1 MSEYITHSDMI
12 QTEIPIIITY
22 HLALKTNYKYL
33 KMSKFIFP
41 FIVMLVLVLNSFGQS
56 IQSSELNDWENQQVF
71 GINKEYYHVNVVP
84 YADLKSSLKM
94 DYTQSSFYKSL
105 NGTWKINY
113 VTKPSE
119 APADFYKTD
128 YSTAGWKDVK
138 VPYSLENAGF
148 GEFIFVNVV
157 HPFNTQNPPKV
168 GDDFNPV
175 ASYRTTFTVPTAWDG
190 RQVFLNFDGVEAA
203 FYLWINGQ
211 KVGFSENSYCPAEF
225 DVAKYLKPGENV
237 LAVQVYRFSDGSYL
251 EDQDFWRLSG
261 IFRDVYLYSVPKV
274 AVADYTLVT
283 DLDEKYT
290 DADLSLSLKLKAFN
304 GAKNSEEY
312 LADVVLIDQFGKE
325 VLKDVTS
332 KIKVSDLNQGRLK
345 LSKKIL
351 NPLKWTAETPNLYTL
366 SITLKDSKGTPVEYL
381 SSQVGFR
388 EVEWKEGV
396 LKVNGQRILIRGVN
410 RHEHDPVS
418 GRYIT
423 RESMIQDIKLM
434 KQNNIN
440 AVRTCHYTN
449 TPLWYQ
455 LCDEYGIYLCA
466 EANIESHQFWSRFAQ
481 DSTWHDAFQ
490 DRNAGNVEPY
500 KNHASIIYWSLGNE
514 TGFGQN
520 HVKLSEWIHK
530 NEPTR
535 PVHYNPAGRDA
546 SIDII
551 GPMYPTVEGYAADA
565 RNDNRP
571 VIMCEYAHGM
581 GNSCGNLKEYWEPAY
596 TLPRAQGGYVWDW
609 VDQGFLAKD
618 KNGNSYIANSG
629 DLNDKRSEQY
639 VGFDGMV
646 NADRQIQPELIEY
659 KYIIQPLKASLI
671 DLNTGKVKIL
681 NRYEF
686 SNLNILECE
695 WELIENG
702 KQIQKGVIGKI
713 DLAPGKEKEIS
724 IPFTKPALKSQ
735 SEYFINLTFK
745 LSAATSWAEKGHLV
759 AWEQLALP
767 YKVESKPYIAKA
779 DNSFTMNETADEIK
793 FSGTNFSI
801 GFDKKSGSISS
812 IKNQGKEIIK
822 QGPKPVL
829 YRAPSDNDEMWWG
842 RTAPAVYWRKAGFN
856 QLKYEVKEIKV
867 KKEKDFYNVDV
878 VTKVYSDQT
887 PHILDNKVLYSVYP
901 NGDVFVRSGF
911 EFIITPSDI
920 SNKELARIGMQM
932 VLPAEFENYKFYGH
946 GPWENYSDRN
956 NAAMVGEYSSTV
968 TEQYF
973 PYSRPQ
979 HTGNKTGI
987 RWASLTNN
995 DGIGIAVYG
1004 FPYLETTAIHF
1015 GDNDLDKK
1023 SFTEIVKRDE
1033 VYFSID
1039 AQQDG
1044 MGGASCGPGVL
1055 PAYVLKLKDVAYT
1068 YRISLVNKATDLT
1081 AGMSESPFLAS
1092 PTILPNERMI
1102 YKDGKKIEMI
1112 ASVEGAEIRYTLD
1125 GTEPNESSALY
1136 KEPIQIS
1143 KNTVVKAKTYK
1154 KGENASLSVS
1164 RTYNVGEILY
1174 ESPVIKFGDKP
1185 VACDVSIDGFSSF
1198 GILITDPDKSN
1209 DWDHTDVLEPVLV
1222 KKDGSQMSLT
1232 ELKPYITFQ
1241 DWNSLMTN
1249 RSVDRNPLKV
1259 AGTVYEKG
1267 LGTHGLAEIWYHTS
1281 SDVAKIKLMVGV
1293 DDETEKRG
1301 SSTITY
1307 RIVGIR

>member
-1 MSEYITHSDMI
+1 MKKTFILS
-12 QTEIPIIITY
+12 IIT
-22 HLALKTNYKYL
+22 LT
-33 KMSKFIFP
+33 IFLTGNCQN
-41 FIVMLVLVLNSFGQS
+41 VEN
-56 IQSSELNDWENQQVF
+56 SELNDWENQKVF

-84 YADLKSSLKM
+84 YPDLKSSLKM
-94 DYTQSSFYKSL
+94 DCTQSAFYKSL
-105 NGTWKINY
+105 NGTWKINH
-113 VTKPSE
+113 VEKPAD
-119 APADFYKTD
+119 APKDFYKPG
-128 YSTAGWKDVK
+128 YSIDGWKDVN
-138 VPYSLENAGF
+138 VPFSLENAGF
-148 GEFIFVNVV
+148 SEFIFVNVT
-157 HPFNTQNPPKV
+157 HPFDTKNPPKV
-168 GDDFNPV
+168 GDNFNPV
-175 ASYRTTFTVPTAWDG
+175 ASYRTTFSVPTNWNG
-190 RQVFLNFDGVEAA
+190 RQVFLNFDGVESA

-211 KVGFSENSYCPAEF
+211 KVGFSENSYCAAEF
-225 DVAKYLKPGENV
+225 DVTNYLKPGENV
-237 LAVQVYRFSDGSYL
+237 LALQVYRFCDGSYL

-261 IFRDVYLYSVPKV
+261 IFRNVYLYSVPKV
-274 AVADYTLVT
+274 AVADYTVVT

-290 DADLSLSLKLKAFN
+290 DADFNLSVKLRAFN
-304 GAKNSEEY
+304 GVKSSDEY
-312 LADVVLIDQFGKE
+312 MTEVSLFDQSGNEVFKE
-325 VLKDVTS
+325 VTPKMKVADLKE
-332 KIKVSDLNQGRLK
+332 GRLK
-345 LSKKIL
+345 LSKKVL
-351 NPLKWTAETPNLYTL
+351 NPLKWTAETPNLYSL
-366 SITLKDSKGTPVEYL
+366 SITLKDSKGTPVEFL
-381 SSQVGFR
+381 SSEVGFR
-388 EVEWKEGV
+388 EVEWKDGI

-418 GRYIT
+418 GRYVT

-449 TPLWYQ
+449 APLWYQ

-481 DSTWHDAFQ
+481 DSTWLGTFQ
-490 DRNAGNVEPY
+490 DRNAGNVEPN

-535 PVHYNPAGRDA
+535 PVHYNPAGNDP
-546 SIDII
+546 SVDII
-551 GPMYPTVEGYAADA
+551 APMYPTVEGYAADA
-565 RNDNRP
+565 RNNNRP
-571 VIMCEYAHGM
+571 VVMCEYAHGM
-581 GNSCGNLKEYWEPAY
+581 GNSCGNLKEYWEPSY
-596 TLPRAQGGYVWDW
+596 TLPRAQGGFVWDW
-609 VDQGFLAKD
+609 VDQGFFAKD
-618 KNGNSYIANSG
+618 KNGNTYIANSG
-629 DLNDKRSEQY
+629 DLNDPRSEKY

-646 NADRQIQPELIEY
+646 LADRTPQPELMEY
-659 KYIIQPLKASLI
+659 KYTIQPLKATLT

-695 WELIENG
+695 WELVENG

-713 DLAPGKEKEIS
+713 DLAPGKEKEID

-735 SEYFINLTFK
+735 SEYFLNLSFK
-745 LSAATSWAEKGHLV
+745 LSEATSWAEKGHLV

-767 YKVESKPYIAKA
+767 YKVETRPYITKA
-779 DNSFTMNETADEIK
+779 DPSFTMNETTDEIK
-793 FSGTNFSI
+793 FTGTNFSI
-801 GFDKKSGSISS
+801 GFDKKSGSIAS

-822 QGPKPVL
+822 QGPKTVL
-829 YRAPSDNDEMWWG
+829 YRAPSDNDEMWWNP
-842 RTAPAVYWRKAGFN
+842 TAPAVYWRKAGFN
-856 QLKYEVKEIKV
+856 QLKYEVKDIKV
-867 KKEKDFYNVDV
+867 KKEKEFYSVDV
-878 VTKVYSDQT
+878 VTKVYSDQI
-887 PHILDNKVLYSVYP
+887 PHILDNKVSYSVFP
-901 NGDVFVRSGF
+901 NGDIFVRSGF
-911 EFIITPSDI
+911 EFAICPSDI

-956 NAAMVGEYSSTV
+956 NAAMVGEYTSTV
-968 TEQYF
+968 TDQYF

-1004 FPYLETTAIHF
+1004 YPFLETTALHF

-1044 MGGASCGPGVL
+1044 LGGASCGPGVL
-1055 PAYVLKLKDVAYT
+1055 PAYVLKLKDVTYA
-1068 YRISLVNKATDLT
+1068 YRISLVNKGINLSDA
-1081 AGMSESPFLAS
+1081 MSASPFLAS
-1092 PTILPNERMI
+1092 PTILPNDRMI
-1102 YKDGKKIEMI
+1102 YKNGKKIELI
-1112 ASVEGAEIRYTLD
+1112 APVEGAEVRYTLD
-1125 GTEPNESSALY
+1125 GSEPNESSALY
-1136 KEPIQIS
+1136 KEPIQIT
-1143 KNTVVKAKTYK
+1143 KNSVIKAKTYK

-1164 RTYNVGEILY
+1164 RTYNIGELLY
-1174 ESPVIKFGDKP
+1174 ESPVIKYGDQP
-1185 VACDVSIDGFSSF
+1185 VSSDVSIEGYSSF
-1198 GILITDPDKSN
+1198 GILITDPDQSI

-1222 KKDGSQMSLT
+1222 KKDSSEMSLT

-1241 DWNSLMTN
+1241 DWNSLVTN

-1259 AGTVYEKG
+1259 AGTVYKKG
-1267 LGTHGLAEIWYHTS
+1267 LGTHGTAEIWYHIN
-1281 SDVAKIKLMVGV
+1281 SDVTKIKLKVGV
-1293 DDETEKRG
+1293 DDETERRG

-1307 RIVGIR
+1307 QIVGIK